1 MLKEEDGLRARGKGG
16 KQKREKTEDEL
27 ERWLISA
34 EGVLRKK
41 CQCTEENCD
50 QVTKIPDPR

>member
-27 ERWLISA
+27 GRWL
-34 EGVLRKK
+34 
-41 CQCTEENCD
+41 
-50 QVTKIPDPR
+50 